1 MFELMVVIAF
11 AWLALNTLGLAFRLT
26 WGVAKIVAFVLFVAA
41 FPALIVGLVFAGG
54 VMLLLPL
61 AMIGAAFGL
70 VKSC

>member
-11 AWLALNTLGLAFRLT
+11 VWLSLKTIGLAFSLT

-41 FPALIVGLVFAGG
+41 FPVLFAGLIFAGG
-54 VMLLLPL
+54 LMLLLPL